1 MFEIGTKVRVK
12 SNPERI
18 GEVEKV
24 TDKEGT
30 RVYKV
35 RFPDRASNFSESS
48 LIEFRENPDVLD
60 NLLANYYGEFN
71 EFQKALTHLKLV
83 NSHKIQNN
91 VYSINTSRTMFLE
104 YQFKP
109 LMKFISSAKR
119 RVMICDEVG
128 LGKTIEAGLIINE
141 LDARKELDNVLIVV
155 PANLRMKW
163 AQEMLHRFDQNFT
176 LIGSREFRGII
187 EEQPNYRD
195 KYKRNRFIISLESIR
210 GKKVS
215 QAIEETDYQW
225 DMLIVDEAHSLRN
238 TSKQHNVIKRLSAN
252 CEAIVFLTATPVHTE
267 RKNLFNILNILEEQQ
282 FQFFDS
288 FENQLSRNVPIIQAL
303 NQISQIPPN
312 IDGAHDMLMNE
323 MDDMDRNEI
332 FSEVMDE
339 LTEHRS
345 RSWNSPKEELEHLV
359 GIQRSLSDLHFMGNI
374 YTRTRKKD
382 VMINRPVRH
391 AHTHPIPFS
400 EQEKDFYRSLL
411 VKVRN
416 SLPKTFPNN
425 MFALFGVQRMLSSS
439 LHAHSKRFIDRYL
452 PNAQEE
458 DWLEDQEMGWDFEN
472 LGDELPIP
480 DSKLA
485 ELVKVIAEI
494 KARTN
499 KVIIFAFYI
508 PTLNYLE
515 KSLRKAGY
523 KTYIMHGQIKIDRTQ
538 LIADFRD
545 DAGFSIML
553 SSRVGSEGIDLQFCD
568 TIINYDLPW
577 NPMEIEQRIGR
588 IDRIGQK
595 SEVLNIYNLWMSDTI
610 DDEIV
615 MRLYRRIALFESSIG
630 LLEPIMGEVIERI
643 TKNVFYNTLSD
654 EEKKQKYL
662 EEERVLVQKIDNM
675 RLLEEKSAEIISLDY
690 YYEHEIKNIKGKN
703 RYIAPQQLFRYLT
716 GFICTRYPDSMVKYD
731 FQTNLGELFLCE
743 SFMRDVHTKGA
754 EIDLP
759 FSYHQK
765 KPIQFTMDS
774 NVAFEDSNLPFI
786 SIMHPLVTYITKR
799 YSDEEGGLIN
809 THCFSVDRKDLRE
822 YELEMRPGIYF
833 YFLYL
838 GTIKG
843 LKESS
848 YLVPVVLDESLD
860 QIGSSEY
867 CENVM
872 AALIDKGR
880 PALQGFICDDQEY
893 LKEAYDKANDVF
905 SDSFMKT
912 FKRYKARH
920 DLILARKRESLM
932 FNYER
937 KIRIQLDELRK
948 LQRSETEYDDKQKFR
963 NEMIKG
969 KIRKL
974 RRNLEIMMLKLKAE
988 ENIDFEF
995 QEPILGGVFEVL

>member
-1 MFEIGTKVRVK
+1 MFEIGSKVRVK

-18 GEVEKV
+18 GEVERI
-24 TDKEGT
+24 TESGGT

-60 NLLANYYGEFN
+60 NLVANYYGEFN

-176 LIGSREFRGII
+176 VIGSREFRGII
-187 EEQPNYRD
+187 EGRPNFRD

-210 GKKVS
+210 GKRVS
-215 QAIEETDYQW
+215 QTIEETDYQW

-238 TSKQHNVIKRLSAN
+238 TSKQHNVIKRLSAT

-282 FQFFDS
+282 FQFLDS
-288 FENQLSRNVPIIQAL
+288 FEDQLERNVPVIQAL
-303 NQISQIPPN
+303 NEISQIPPD
-312 IDGAHDMLMNE
+312 IDAAYDLLSSE
-323 MDDMDRNEI
+323 VDTLDRNEI
-332 FSEVMDE
+332 FSEVMEE
-339 LTEHRS
+339 LSEHRS
-345 RSWNSPKEELEHLV
+345 HDWSSKKEELEHLV

-391 AHTHPIPFS
+391 AHTHAIPFS
-400 EQEKDFYRSLL
+400 DLEKDFYRSLL
-411 VKVRN
+411 VEVRE

-452 PNAQEE
+452 PGAREE
-458 DWLEDQEMGWDFEN
+458 DWLEDQEFGWDFEK
-472 LGDELPIP
+472 LGDSLPFP

-485 ELVKVIAEI
+485 ELMKVIAEI

-523 KTYIMHGQIKIDRTQ
+523 QTYMMHGQMKIDRSK

-545 DAGFSIML
+545 DPGFSVML

-615 MRLYRRIALFESSIG
+615 MRLYKRIALFESSIG

-643 TKNVFYNTLSD
+643 TKNVFFNTLSD

-662 EEERVLVQKIDNM
+662 EEERVLAQRIDDM
-675 RLLEEKSAEIISLDY
+675 RLLEEKSTEIISLDY
-690 YYEHEIKNIKGKN
+690 YYEHEIKNIKGKS
-703 RYIAPQQLFRYLT
+703 RYIAPQQLFRYLS
-716 GFICTRYPDSMVKYD
+716 GFISIRYPDSMVKYD
-731 FQTNLGELFLCE
+731 FQTNMGELFLCE
-743 SFMRDVHTKGA
+743 SFMRDVHTRNA

-759 FSYHQK
+759 FSYHHK
-765 KPIQFTMDS
+765 KPIKFTMDS

-809 THCFSVDRKDLRE
+809 THCFSVDHKDLRQ
-822 YELEMRPGIYF
+822 YELKMPEGIYF

-848 YLVPVVLDESLD
+848 YLVPVILDESLD

-867 CENVM
+867 CEHVM
-872 AALIDKGR
+872 AAMIDKGR
-880 PALQGFICDDQEY
+880 PALQGFICDDREY
-893 LKEAYDKANDVF
+893 LKKAHDKANDIF
-905 SDSFMKT
+905 SDSFLKR

-920 DLILARKRESLM
+920 DLILERKRESLM
-932 FNYER
+932 FNYDR
-937 KIRIQLDELRK
+937 KIRIQLDELEK
-948 LQRSETEYDDKQKFR
+948 LRWSDAEQDEKQKFR
-963 NEMIKG
+963 YDMIQG

-974 RRNLEIMMLKLKAE
+974 KSNLEIMLIKLEAE
-988 ENIDFEF
+988 EDIDFEF
-995 QEPILGGVFEVL
+995 QDPILGGVFEVL